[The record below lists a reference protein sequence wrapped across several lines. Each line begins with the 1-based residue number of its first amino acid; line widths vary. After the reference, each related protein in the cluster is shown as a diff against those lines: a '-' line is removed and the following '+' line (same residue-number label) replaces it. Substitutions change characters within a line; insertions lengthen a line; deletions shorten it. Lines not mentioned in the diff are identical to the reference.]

1 MKKIKIAF
9 TGVFDID
16 NFGDHLFPI
25 IFENSLRKRKIDVE
39 LFLFSPYESTQ
50 GFGIAKKVYSI
61 REMEKLHKINK
72 FDAIVV
78 GGGVRQRY
86 ASYRRFC
93 QCAGDRSQFGYAER
107 RRSLVYYFLC
117 RD

>member
-78 GGGVRQRY
+78 GGGGRLFIFIPLNKKNHEEKICGI
-86 ASYRRFC
+86 SYF
-93 QCAGDRSQFGYAER
+93 
-107 RRSLVYYFLC
+107 
-117 RD
+117 

>member
-39 LFLFSPYESTQ
+39 LFLFSPYTRIWYSKESILYKRNGKAPQ
-50 GFGIAKKVYSI
+50 
-61 REMEKLHKINK
+61 
-72 FDAIVV
+72 D
-78 GGGVRQRY
+78 
-86 ASYRRFC
+86 
-93 QCAGDRSQFGYAER
+93 
-107 RRSLVYYFLC
+107 
-117 RD
+117 

>member
-61 REMEKLHKINK
+61 REMESSTRLISLMQLWL
-72 FDAIVV
+72 VV
-78 GGGVRQRY
+78 GRL
-86 ASYRRFC
+86 FI
-93 QCAGDRSQFGYAER
+93 FIP
-107 RRSLVYYFLC
+107 LNKKP
-117 RD
+117 

>member
-50 GFGIAKKVYSI
+50 GFANSNGHPGLFHITGIP
-61 REMEKLHKINK
+61 
-72 FDAIVV
+72 
-78 GGGVRQRY
+78 
-86 ASYRRFC
+86 
-93 QCAGDRSQFGYAER
+93 
-107 RRSLVYYFLC
+107 YFLPIIEGTIHVSKIGYSTYFSSWFFC
-117 RD
+117 LKE

>member
-78 GGGVRQRY
+78 GGGEIIHFYSFKQKNMKKNMWNI
-86 ASYRRFC
+86 
-93 QCAGDRSQFGYAER
+93 
-107 RRSLVYYFLC
+107 LFLKHG
-117 RD
+117 

>member
-50 GFGIAKKVYSI
+50 GFGIAKKV
-61 REMEKLHKINK
+61 
-72 FDAIVV
+72 
-78 GGGVRQRY
+78 
-86 ASYRRFC
+86 
-93 QCAGDRSQFGYAER
+93 
-107 RRSLVYYFLC
+107 
-117 RD
+117 

>member
-39 LFLFSPYESTQ
+39 LFLFSPY
-50 GFGIAKKVYSI
+50 
-61 REMEKLHKINK
+61 
-72 FDAIVV
+72 D
-78 GGGVRQRY
+78 
-86 ASYRRFC
+86 
-93 QCAGDRSQFGYAER
+93 
-107 RRSLVYYFLC
+107 LV
-117 RD
+117 